1 MRVITGAEINGHK
14 ITCRYGQP
22 EDEQVYTGES
32 WNTWEEVRKRQKVVK
47 KPQKEVKKLQ
57 KEVKKLEKEVK
68 KPEKEV
74 IKLQKKQPANKAV
87 VLISNLP
94 PDSTKVINDMSRV
107 ARNPIFWA
115 FKARVLQF

>member
-47 KPQKEVKKLQ
+47 KPQKEVKKPQ
-57 KEVKKLEKEVK
+57 KEVK

-74 IKLQKKQPANKAV
+74 IKLQKKQPAKKAV

-107 ARNPIFWA
+107 ARNPVFW
-115 FKARVLQF
+115 VQS